1 MKDWALV
8 VLRCG
13 LGIIFAGH
21 GLQKAFGWFGGPGIA
36 GVEKFLT
43 MLGFSPVSFWAY
55 CMIFVELGGGIC
67 LILGIFPRISAAL
80 ISVLMIVA
88 VLKVHL
94 AKGFFM
100 QSGGFE
106 YNFLIVSVCLALI
119 LMGGGKYSVFNKY

>member
-1 MKDWALV
+1 MKNLALV

-13 LGIIFAGH
+13 LGIIFTGH
-21 GLQKAFGWFGGPGIA
+21 GMQKAFGWFGGPGVA
-36 GVEKFLT
+36 GVEKFLNI
-43 MLGFSPVSFWAY
+43 LGFSPVAFWAY
-55 CMIFVELGGGIC
+55 CMIFVELAGGVC
-67 LILGIFPRISAAL
+67 LILGVFPRISAAL
-80 ISVLMIVA
+80 ISILMIVA

-119 LMGGGKYSVFNKY
+119 LMGGGKYSLFNKY